1 MIQLTPEIVQSFL
14 ENEKNIKKE
23 DNFIINSDKN
33 NIFSVNIQNLSNYI
47 KVIASQNNDI
57 SKEKYE
63 KKLYINELKS
73 NKFLSLCDSIDEIY
87 EQLIIELKKENN
99 KNIIEENNKI
109 NLIIPIEHIKIKEI
123 KFILEKK

>member
-1 MIQLTPEIVQSFL
+1 MIQLTPEIDQSFL

-63 KKLYINELKS
+63 KKLYIN
-73 NKFLSLCDSIDEIY
+73 
-87 EQLIIELKKENN
+87 
-99 KNIIEENNKI
+99 
-109 NLIIPIEHIKIKEI
+109 
-123 KFILEKK
+123 